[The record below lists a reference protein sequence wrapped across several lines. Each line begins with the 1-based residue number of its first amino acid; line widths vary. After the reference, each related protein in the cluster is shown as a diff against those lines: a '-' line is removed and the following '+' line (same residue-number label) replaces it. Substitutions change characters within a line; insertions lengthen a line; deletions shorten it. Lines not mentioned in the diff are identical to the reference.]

1 MFKIEVDCVNVCTCT
16 ISDEDEQRIKDY
28 IKNNPEKFKFMSDK
42 EAIVEAVSELE
53 IDLYNDYVESDSYTN
68 DIRWSE
74 FEERSA
80 EEILNGYN
88 HCKSKLDYG
97 NLKIEEQRKYF

>member
-42 EAIVEAVSELE
+42 EAIVEAVSEL
-53 IDLYNDYVESDSYTN
+53 
-68 DIRWSE
+68 
-74 FEERSA
+74 
-80 EEILNGYN
+80 
-88 HCKSKLDYG
+88 
-97 NLKIEEQRKYF
+97 